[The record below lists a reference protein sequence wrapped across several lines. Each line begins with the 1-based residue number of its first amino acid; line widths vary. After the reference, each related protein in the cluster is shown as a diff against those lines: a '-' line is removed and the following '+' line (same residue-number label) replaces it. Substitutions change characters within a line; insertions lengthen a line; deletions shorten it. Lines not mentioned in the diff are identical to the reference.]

1 MVTEDSQCKTKK
13 ARVIFQ
19 KLVYTLNDS
28 DMPHIEDEPAELVI
42 GSSSVLN
49 HGTISQ
55 ELEAAYTQHGG
66 SERDGVV
73 VGGVATRQRVGWHRD
88 GPRCVGRHRAGR
100 RRVGWRRAAVAAQ
113 RVAPRRVDSV
123 AAGGRR
129 RGGLCGDGRQHSGRR
144 HGGRHRSGWLSGG
157 RKLGERQRKERKN
170 A

>member
-88 GPRCVGRHRAGR
+88 GPRRNGPRRVGRRCAR
-100 RRVGWRRAAVAAQ
+100 RRRGGWRRAAVAAW
-113 RVAPRRVDSV
+113 RVAVRWVDSV

-129 RGGLCGDGRQHSGRR
+129 RGGLCRDERQHGGWRR
-144 HGGRHRSGWLSGG
+144 GGRHCSG
-157 RKLGERQRKERKN
+157 
-170 A
+170 